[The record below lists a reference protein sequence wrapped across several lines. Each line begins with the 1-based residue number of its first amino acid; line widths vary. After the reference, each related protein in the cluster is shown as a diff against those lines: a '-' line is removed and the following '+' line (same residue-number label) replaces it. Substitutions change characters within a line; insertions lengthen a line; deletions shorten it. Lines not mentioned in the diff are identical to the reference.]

1 MKMSI
6 LLYFIYLAKTTPA
19 TTPTAP
25 IITTTIATTPTPTT
39 TTTPTISPPTY
50 SNYSYTYPCDN
61 VISNIDNIGGVCYT
75 ANSSDNVTWHSA
87 NMTCVENGNS
97 RLAKVLVYRKSVEI
111 ERITQ
116 DTDEYWIGLSR
127 PDNNSVFMWSN
138 GTNLSDTR
146 WSSGHPIDGLNCV
159 SVRGNST
166 EWYSRNCSDVKR
178 YVCETGGCIFTFLI
192 AQS

>member
-1 MKMSI
+1 MMMSI
-6 LLYFIYLAKTTPA
+6 LLYSIYLAKTTP
-19 TTPTAP
+19 
-25 IITTTIATTPTPTT
+25 TT
-39 TTTPTISPPTY
+39 TTTTTTTTSPTISPSTY

-87 NMTCVENGNS
+87 NMKCVENGNS
-97 RLAKVLVYRKSVEI
+97 RLAKVLVNSMSADI
-111 ERITQ
+111 ARITH

-127 PDNNSVFMWSN
+127 PDSNSEFMWSD
-138 GTNLSDTR
+138 GTNLSYTR

-159 SVRGNST
+159 SVRGNSVK
-166 EWYSRNCSDVKR
+166 WYSSNCSESKR
-178 YVCETGGCIFTFLI
+178 YVCEIGECIFTFLI